1 MMGLIWYVQLVHYPG
16 FYFIQSEGFG
26 EFHRFHSRFT
36 GIIVAPVMLTELG
49 TSFYLFIND
58 SLFGYQAVGFYLV
71 VMIWLATA
79 LFSVPAHNKLSKG
92 KDEEVID
99 RLVKTNWIRTG
110 LWTAKAFL
118 GLYLVI

>member
-16 FYFIQSEGFG
+16 FRFIHPERFD
-26 EFHRFHSRFT
+26 EFHQFHSRFT

-49 TSFYLFIND
+49 TSFYLFLND
-58 SLFGYQAVGFYLV
+58 TALGYQAIGFYIV
-71 VMIWLATA
+71 VLIWISTA
-79 LFSVPAHNKLSKG
+79 FLSVPSHKILSGNKNDS
-92 KDEEVID
+92 EID
-99 RLVKTNWIRTG
+99 KLINTNWIRTG